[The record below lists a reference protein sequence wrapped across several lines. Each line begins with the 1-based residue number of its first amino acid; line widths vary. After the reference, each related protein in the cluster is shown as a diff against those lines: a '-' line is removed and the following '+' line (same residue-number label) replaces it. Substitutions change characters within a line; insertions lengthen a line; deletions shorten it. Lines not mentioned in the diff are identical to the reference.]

1 MLGRSPPSALDASMI
16 HPFDASLELHDMM
29 TDPDKINKNYTLV
42 QRVYKAYDPIA
53 WMNLINNVNKEFGRS
68 GKRWQWI
75 MNNELSVG
83 NAWVVDFYFEHPHDA
98 TMFQLKY

>member
-1 MLGRSPPSALDASMI
+1 MLDRSPPSALYSTMI
-16 HPFDASLELHDMM
+16 KMNPRPKVS
-29 TDPDKINKNYTLV
+29 PDGYTVV
-42 QRVYKAYDPIA
+42 QRQYAEYDPVK
-53 WMNLINNVNKEFGRS
+53 WMELIKNVSKEFGNT

-83 NAWVVDFYFEHPHDA
+83 NAWAVDFYFENPHDA

>member
-1 MLGRSPPSALDASMI
+1 MIMLTNPTPKVV
-16 HPFDASLELHDMM
+16 
-29 TDPDKINKNYTLV
+29 PDGYTVV
-42 QRVYKAYDPIA
+42 QRHYVEYDPVR
-53 WMNLINNVNKEFGRS
+53 WMDLINSVNREFGKA

-83 NAWVVDFYFEHPHDA
+83 NAWVVEFYFENPHDA

>member
-1 MLGRSPPSALDASMI
+1 MVIITRPESDVDL
-16 HPFDASLELHDMM
+16 
-29 TDPDKINKNYTLV
+29 NKYTIV
-42 QRVYKAYDPIA
+42 QRQFIKYDPVE
-53 WMNLINNVNKEFGRS
+53 WMDLINSVNREFGKA

-83 NAWVVDFYFEHPHDA
+83 NAWVADFYFENPHDA

>member
-1 MLGRSPPSALDASMI
+1 MIMLTNPKPKVA
-16 HPFDASLELHDMM
+16 
-29 TDPDKINKNYTLV
+29 PDGYTVV
-42 QRVYKAYDPIA
+42 QRNYVEYNPVA
-53 WMNLINNVNKEFGRS
+53 WMNLISSVNNDFGKT

-83 NAWVVDFYFEHPHDA
+83 NSWVVDFYFENPHDA

>member
-1 MLGRSPPSALDASMI
+1 MLDRSPPSALEL
-16 HPFDASLELHDMM
+16 SLALYEMQTKE
-29 TDPDKINKNYTLV
+29 TDIQSEYTQV
-42 QRVYKAYDPIA
+42 QRSYNEYDPVA
-53 WMNLINNVNKEFGRS
+53 WMELVKNVRKDFGTT

-83 NAWVVDFYFEHPHDA
+83 NAWVVDFYFENPHDA

>member
-1 MLGRSPPSALDASMI
+1 MLDKCQNLD
-16 HPFDASLELHDMM
+16 P
-29 TDPDKINKNYTLV
+29 NYTRTYTSV
-42 QRVYKAYDPIA
+42 RVKYETYDPVA
-53 WMNLINNVNKEFGRS
+53 WMDLMACVNEDFGNA

-83 NAWVVDFYFEHPHDA
+83 NAWVVDFYFENPHDA

>member
-1 MLGRSPPSALDASMI
+1 MVIITRP
-16 HPFDASLELHDMM
+16 E
-29 TDPDKINKNYTLV
+29 TDVDLNKYTIV
-42 QRVYKAYDPIA
+42 QRQFIKYDPVE
-53 WMNLINNVNKEFGRS
+53 WMNLITSVNREFGKT

-83 NAWVVDFYFEHPHDA
+83 NAWVADFYFENPHDA

>member
-1 MLGRSPPSALDASMI
+1 
-16 HPFDASLELHDMM
+16 
-29 TDPDKINKNYTLV
+29 
-42 QRVYKAYDPIA
+42 
-53 WMNLINNVNKEFGRS
+53 MNLISGVTNEFGQT

-83 NAWVVDFYFEHPHDA
+83 NAWAVDFYFENSHDA